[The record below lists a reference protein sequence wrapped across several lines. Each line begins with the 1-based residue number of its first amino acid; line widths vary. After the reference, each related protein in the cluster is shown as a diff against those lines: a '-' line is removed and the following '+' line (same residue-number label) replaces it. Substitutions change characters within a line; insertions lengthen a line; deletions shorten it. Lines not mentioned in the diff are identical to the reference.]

1 MTTTIASTIH
11 QADHLPQLIR
21 ELLTDPACYDHAVG
35 SVQLIET
42 HISWVLLTGEYAYK
56 IKKPLNLGFLDFS
69 TLALRQRACTDEVR
83 LNQRLAAETYL
94 GVVAIAGNTG
104 APHVNGQGEAIE
116 YAVKM
121 RQFPFDAALDRL
133 DERGEL
139 SVAQIDQLAARLAQ
153 FHLGECARAPAD
165 SPWGEP
171 DAIAQ
176 PVAEN
181 FQLLGSRSNDP
192 AESQRLAA
200 LHDWSSAE
208 HARLTPLMR
217 ERKRNGW
224 IRECHGDLHLGNIA
238 WVNEQI
244 LIFDCIE
251 FSTALR
257 WIDVISEVAFC
268 FMDLLHRQHRD
279 LAMRFL
285 NAWLEASGDYAGVS
299 LLRYYAVYRALVRA
313 KVAVLRAEQVD
324 GSDPGACRVEVNACL
339 QLAENLSQNI
349 PVQLWITHGL
359 SGSGKTTLTQLLLQD
374 QGMIRLRS
382 DVERKRLAGLDA
394 LAHSG
399 GEVGG
404 LYTQEASRRTYEYL
418 ARLAEKLLDAG
429 WAVIVDAAF
438 LARWQRDLLHEIAQR
453 RDVYFRILDIQMDH
467 ATLRERITLRAAQGK
482 DASEADLRVLQ
493 QQIETMQPLGTDE
506 LAAATR
512 ISGTDALAPKLSH
525 FIFDTFDT

>member
-1 MTTTIASTIH
+1 MTITIASANH
-11 QADHLPQLIR
+11 QMEPPLIR
-21 ELLTDPACYDHAVG
+21 KLLADPACYDHAVAQ
-35 SVQLIET
+35 VQLIET

-56 IKKPLNLGFLDFS
+56 IKKPVNLGFLDFS
-69 TLALRQRACTDEVR
+69 TLVMRQRACTDEVR

-94 GVVAIAGNTG
+94 GVVAITGNAD
-104 APHVNGQGEAIE
+104 APQVNGQEEAIE

-121 RQFPFDAALDRL
+121 RQFPLDAALDHM

-139 SVAQIDQLAARLAQ
+139 GAVQIDQLAARLAQ
-153 FHLGECARAPAD
+153 FHVGECARALAG

-181 FQLLGSRSNDP
+181 FQLLASRLKEP

-200 LHDWSSAE
+200 LHDWCSAE

-238 WVNEQI
+238 WVNEQV

-251 FSTALR
+251 FSATLR

-268 FMDLLHRQHRD
+268 FMDLLHRQHRN

-285 NAWLEASGDYAGVS
+285 NAWLEASGDYDGVP
-299 LLRYYAVYRALVRA
+299 LLHYYAVYRAMVRA
-313 KVAVLRAEQVD
+313 KVAMLRAGQVD
-324 GSDPGACRVEVNACL
+324 GSDAGASRAEVSACL
-339 QLAENLSQNI
+339 QLAENLSQNM
-349 PVQLWITHGL
+349 PAQLWITHGL

-374 QGMIRLRS
+374 HGMIRLRS

-399 GEVGG
+399 GEAGG
-404 LYTQEASRRTYEYL
+404 LYTQEASRRTYEHL

-429 WAVIVDAAF
+429 WAVIVDAAC
-438 LARWQRDLLHEIAQR
+438 LARWQRDLLRDIAQR
-453 RDVYFRILDIQMDH
+453 RGAGFRILDIQADL
-467 ATLRERITLRAAQGK
+467 AKLRERITLRTALGE
-482 DASEADLRVLQ
+482 DASEADLRILQ
-493 QQIETMQPLGTDE
+493 QQIETMQPLGMDE
-506 LAAATR
+506 LAAVTQ
-512 ISGTDALAPKLSH
+512 ISGTAALAPELLKLNV
-525 FIFDTFDT
+525 

>member
-1 MTTTIASTIH
+1 MTNTIASANH
-11 QADHLPQLIR
+11 QTDHQLPPLIR

-35 SVQLIET
+35 PVQLIET

-69 TLALRQRACTDEVR
+69 TLALRHQACADEVR

-94 GVVAIAGNTG
+94 GVAAITG
-104 APHVNGQGEAIE
+104 DADAPQVNGQGEAFE

-121 RQFPFDAALDRL
+121 RQFPFAATLDRL

-139 SVAQIDQLAARLAQ
+139 GIEQIDCLAARLAQ
-153 FHLGECARAPAD
+153 FHLGECACAPAD

-176 PVAEN
+176 PVAAN
-181 FQLLGSRSNDP
+181 FQLLASRLNDP
-192 AESQRLAA
+192 TESRRLAA

-208 HARLTPLMR
+208 HARLTPLMH

-224 IRECHGDLHLGNIA
+224 VRECHGDLHLGNIA

-244 LIFDCIE
+244 LFFDCIE
-251 FSTALR
+251 FSATLR

-268 FMDLLHRQHRD
+268 FMDLLHRRHRN

-285 NAWLEASGDYAGVS
+285 NAWLEASGDYDGVP

-313 KVAVLRAEQVD
+313 KVAVLRTEQFD
-324 GSDPGACRVEVNACL
+324 GSDAGASRDEVSDCL
-339 QLAENLSQNI
+339 QLAESLSQD
-349 PVQLWITHGL
+349 VTAQLWITHGL

-394 LAHSG
+394 LAHTG
-399 GEVGG
+399 GEAGG
-404 LYTQEASRRTYEYL
+404 LYTQEASRRTYAHL

-429 WAVIVDAAF
+429 WAVIVDAAC
-438 LARWQRDLLHEIAQR
+438 LVRWQRDLFREIAQR
-453 RDVYFRILDIQMDH
+453 REVRFRILDIQADH
-467 ATLRERITLRAAQGK
+467 ARLRERITLRAAQGK

-493 QQIETMQPLGTDE
+493 QQIESVQPLGADE
-506 LAAATR
+506 LAAVTR
-512 ISGTDALAPKLSH
+512 ISGTVALTNPPIICGTMH
-525 FIFDTFDT
+525 

>member
-1 MTTTIASTIH
+1 MTTTIASATR
-11 QADHLPQLIR
+11 QVESPPLIR
-21 ELLTDPACYDHAVG
+21 KLLADPACYDHAVG
-35 SVQLIET
+35 RVQLIET

-56 IKKPLNLGFLDFS
+56 IKKPVNLGFLDFS
-69 TLALRQRACTDEVR
+69 TLALRQRACADEVR
-83 LNQRLAAETYL
+83 LNRRLAAETYL
-94 GVVAIAGNTG
+94 GVVAIAGNAD
-104 APHVNGQGEAIE
+104 APQVNGQGEAIE

-121 RQFPFDAALDRL
+121 RQFPLDAVLDRL

-139 SVAQIDQLAARLAQ
+139 GAVQIDQLAARLAQ

-181 FQLLGSRSNDP
+181 FQLLASHLNDP

-217 ERKRNGW
+217 ERKCNGW

-251 FSTALR
+251 FSTTLR

-268 FMDLLHRQHRD
+268 FMDLLHRQHRN

-285 NAWLEASGDYAGVS
+285 NAWLEASGDYAGVP

-313 KVAVLRAEQVD
+313 KVATLRAGQVD
-324 GSDPGACRVEVNACL
+324 GSDAGASRAEVLACL
-339 QLAENLSQNI
+339 QLAENLSQNM
-349 PVQLWITHGL
+349 PARLWITHGL

-382 DVERKRLAGLDA
+382 DVERKRLVGLDA

-399 GEVGG
+399 GEAGG
-404 LYTQEASRRTYEYL
+404 LYTQEASHRTYAHL

-438 LARWQRDLLHEIAQR
+438 LMRWQRDLFREITQR
-453 RDVYFRILDIQMDH
+453 RDVYFRILDIQADY
-467 ATLRERITLRAAQGK
+467 AKLRERITLRAAQGK

-506 LAAATR
+506 MAAG
-512 ISGTDALAPKLSH
+512 IPFLLQ
-525 FIFDTFDT
+525 